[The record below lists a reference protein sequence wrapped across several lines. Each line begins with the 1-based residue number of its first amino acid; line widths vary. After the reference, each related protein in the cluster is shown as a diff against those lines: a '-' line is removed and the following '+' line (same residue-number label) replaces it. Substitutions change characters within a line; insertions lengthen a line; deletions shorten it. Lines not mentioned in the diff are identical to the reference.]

1 MHVVESMLI
10 GADCAT
16 MPPKVLWQLAKHPLT
31 DRGLEAFLADW
42 DKLGAK
48 I

>member
-1 MHVVESMLI
+1 
-10 GADCAT
+10 
-16 MPPKVLWQLAKHPLT
+16 MPPKVLWQLSQHPLT

-42 DKLGAK
+42 ETLGAR